1 MRDGFRREVRFQQDE
16 SRNKGTDGVDP
27 GPGYSSAGCSPGTV
41 KSGLNSGEK
50 GWRQMV
56 EGTQS
61 ARLGGVGELPL
72 EQGRV
77 SLHSCCVPPRLF
89 QLKPF
94 FCM

>member
-16 SRNKGTDGVDP
+16 SRNKGRDGVDP

-61 ARLGGVGELPL
+61 ARAAWVNFHWSKVGCLCICAVCH
-72 EQGRV
+72 RDY
-77 SLHSCCVPPRLF
+77 F
-89 QLKPF
+89 N
-94 FCM
+94 